1 MATQKEINKYVKEKD
16 STAAK
21 IIIQPIIENIKS
33 IDNFSLLVQTITKN
47 IKNDN
52 NSLLFS
58 NLILNYSNNVH
69 SKDIE
74 QESLSKL
81 YAMSLKSQLAAV
93 RILAIQNLK
102 NDAKNWSDFQTQLAE
117 LKNSEKN
124 EQVLELLKTI

>member
-1 MATQKEINKYVKEKD
+1 M
-16 STAAK
+16 
-21 IIIQPIIENIKS
+21 
-33 IDNFSLLVQTITKN
+33 VQTITKN

-58 NLILNYSNNVH
+58 NLILNYSSNVY